1 VRARVRLCNP
11 RDESMC
17 DELELPVDTCSTY
30 TWIKREKLA
39 RLGVKGTGRRLFRM
53 IGNRAIERE
62 VGEAVTPSPH
72 PRRPSLMLGLP
83 RAVCRFS
90 RSEAHSSSLL
100 SDSPCLGHHSSGP
113 GGLGPGGTIGPP
125 PHTGRL
131 DYVYVDRAL
140 NLFRS

>member
-11 RDESMC
+11 RDEFMC

-83 RAVCRFS
+83 RAVCRISARTRTPHLPFGFPM
-90 RSEAHSSSLL
+90 LGT
-100 SDSPCLGHHSSGP
+100 SPFRAGGPRPRWDHRTSFPHRAARLCLC
-113 GGLGPGGTIGPP
+113 
-125 PHTGRL
+125 
-131 DYVYVDRAL
+131 
-140 NLFRS
+140 